1 MRVAYVQFNPEFGRV
16 RQNIARAESLIAR
29 EKAELYVLPE
39 LCFSGYTF
47 VSKDEALSL
56 SELAD
61 NGFTINEIKRLST
74 ELDAAIVF
82 GFPERSGEDL
92 FNSCALI
99 KPDSPIHIYR
109 KIHLFMHEKEW
120 FNPGNK
126 PFEIHKLNDC
136 RIGLMICFDWRF
148 PEAARTLALAGAH
161 LLCHP
166 ANLVLP
172 QCQAS
177 MITRSL
183 ENGVF
188 SITANRYGHEKRGA
202 FENIFTGKSQIVGP
216 RGEMLVFASSDKDE
230 IGVADI
236 NYRESED
243 KAISLQNN
251 LWADRRP
258 EFYHRDD
265 YGEKRS

>member
-1 MRVAYVQFNPEFGRV
+1 MRVAFIQFNPEFGQV
-16 RQNIARAESLIAR
+16 KQNIARARSLIAR

-47 VSKDEALSL
+47 ISKEEAFSL
-56 SELAD
+56 SEPAD
-61 NGFTINEIKRLST
+61 DGFAINEMKSISA
-74 ELDAAIVF
+74 ELEAAIVF
-82 GFPERSGEDL
+82 GFPERSGDDL

-99 KPDSPIHIYR
+99 RPDGSLRIYR

-120 FNPGNK
+120 FKPGDK
-126 PFEIHKLNDC
+126 PFEIHKLNGC
-136 RIGLMICFDWRF
+136 QIGMMICFDWRF

-166 ANLVLP
+166 ANLVMP
-172 QCQAS
+172 HCQTA

-183 ENGVF
+183 ENGIF

-202 FENIFTGKSQIVGP
+202 YENIFTGRSQIVGP
-216 RGEMLVFASSDKDE
+216 RGEVLVSASSGKDE

-258 EFYHRDD
+258 EFYHREN